1 MPTSSSVSPWWRDAV
16 IYQIYPRSWA
26 DADGDGLGDLPGI
39 TARLPHLVDLGVD
52 ALWISPFYRSPQRDG
67 GYDVADHRDVDPR
80 FGTLEDFDGLVERA
94 HQLGLRVIV
103 DIVPN
108 HSSSDHPWFQAALAA
123 PPGSAERARYI
134 FRDGRGRDGVDPPNN
149 WRSKFGGSAWT
160 RITEADGR
168 PGQWYLHL
176 FDASQPDFDWSHP
189 QVRSEFES
197 ILRFWLDRGVD
208 GFRIDVAHGMVKAD
222 GLPDASEH
230 DDLTVDP
237 TDSTPMWDQPAVH
250 DILRSWRRLVDS
262 YDGDRILCAEAWVRP
277 DEALARYVR
286 PDECHHCFNFGYLM
300 TPWRAADQRTSIIR
314 SLEAARTVG
323 AVQTWVLSNHDV
335 VRHA

>member
-1 MPTSSSVSPWWRDAV
+1 MPTSASVSPWWRDAV

-189 QVRSEFES
+189 VSYTH
-197 ILRFWLDRGVD
+197 LR
-208 GFRIDVAHGMVKAD
+208 AH
-222 GLPDASEH
+222 E
-230 DDLTVDP
+230 T
-237 TDSTPMWDQPAVH
+237 
-250 DILRSWRRLVDS
+250 
-262 YDGDRILCAEAWVRP
+262 
-277 DEALARYVR
+277 
-286 PDECHHCFNFGYLM
+286 
-300 TPWRAADQRTSIIR
+300 
-314 SLEAARTVG
+314 
-323 AVQTWVLSNHDV
+323 
-335 VRHA
+335 